1 MARGVHIARGV
12 SVPADIIAS
21 VDYSPGALIRA
32 RQRGKTSGHARFKD
46 NLPGARPESPLAW
59 RA

>member
-12 SVPADIIAS
+12 SVPAGIITS

-32 RQRGKTSGHARFKD
+32 RLRGKTSGHARFKD
-46 NLPGARPESPLAW
+46 NTPGGRLTSPLA
-59 RA
+59 